1 VHTHVLPFF
10 SILLNVVVVL
20 VTGVVALCLGLQAL
34 AMCWEGPG
42 PPGAG
47 RAAAGLFLLGSGV
60 AALLLGGALLLQEV
74 PYAAEGRAVAGRYTA
89 FTVQTLGSRRL
100 RRTAYMASYRFETLD
115 GRPAEGRQELKRWV
129 WQGLDPDDPVAVQY
143 LPSDPD
149 MNRPAGTGGLALSL
163 CLLVPGAITAV
174 LGGYLLGRCAHR
186 WRRSEHSAVP
196 TDPLEVVR
204 RALHPEEQLIWAER
218 AEAMALARSRLGWG
232 FLAGVVVVGVF
243 PLTRLLK
250 GDLPLAK
257 GENVLDLT
265 PMLLPLGGAFL
276 FGLLLVLEPLWAAY
290 RARTTLYAISDR
302 RLLIVNLFP
311 LRQIQSFPPEE
322 LNMLECT
329 ERPDGSGDLVFRE
342 AVMGSGRSRQTK
354 RFGFFGVPE
363 VRRVEDEVRRLAARG

>member
-1 VHTHVLPFF
+1 MW
-10 SILLNVVVVL
+10 I
-20 VTGVVALCLGLQAL
+20 
-34 AMCWEGPG
+34 
-42 PPGAG
+42 
-47 RAAAGLFLLGSGV
+47 
-60 AALLLGGALLLQEV
+60 
-74 PYAAEGRAVAGRYTA
+74 
-89 FTVQTLGSRRL
+89 
-100 RRTAYMASYRFETLD
+100 
-115 GRPAEGRQELKRWV
+115 
-129 WQGLDPDDPVAVQY
+129 WQGSAPGDPVAVQY

-149 MNRPAGTGGLALSL
+149 MNRPAGTGGLALPL

-204 RALHPEEQLIWAER
+204 RALHPEEQLIWAEC

-243 PLTRLLK
+243 LYPIPLLFE
-250 GDLPLAK
+250 GDIPLAK
-257 GENVLDLT
+257 GQNVLDLI
-265 PMLLPLGGAFL
+265 PWLLPLGGTFL

-311 LRQIQSFPPEE
+311 LREIQSFPPED

-342 AVMGSGRSRQTK
+342 IVTGSGRSRQTK

-363 VRRVEDEVRRLAARG
+363 VRRVEDEVRRLAARETP